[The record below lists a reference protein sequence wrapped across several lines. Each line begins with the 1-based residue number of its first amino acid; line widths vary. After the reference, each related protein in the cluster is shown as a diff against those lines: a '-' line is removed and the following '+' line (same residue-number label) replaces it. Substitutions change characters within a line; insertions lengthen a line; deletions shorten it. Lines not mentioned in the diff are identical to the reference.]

1 MAYTSRHEMAQALRD
16 ICWGLDENLIAK
28 DDVSDELIGEVLQV
42 SKVDLLIR
50 TSGEV
55 RWLLFRLWS

>member
-55 RWLLFRLWS
+55 R